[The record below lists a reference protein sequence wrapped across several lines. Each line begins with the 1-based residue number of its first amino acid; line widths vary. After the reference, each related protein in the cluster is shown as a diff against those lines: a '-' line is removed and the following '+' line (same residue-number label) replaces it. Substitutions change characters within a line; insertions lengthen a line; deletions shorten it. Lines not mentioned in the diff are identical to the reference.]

1 MTFLRSTEFDI
12 NRSMKVLFVAVIA
25 KMKKKKILNKRDIVE
40 VQYVIL

>member
-25 KMKKKKILNKRDIVE
+25 KMKKKKIE
-40 VQYVIL
+40 QA